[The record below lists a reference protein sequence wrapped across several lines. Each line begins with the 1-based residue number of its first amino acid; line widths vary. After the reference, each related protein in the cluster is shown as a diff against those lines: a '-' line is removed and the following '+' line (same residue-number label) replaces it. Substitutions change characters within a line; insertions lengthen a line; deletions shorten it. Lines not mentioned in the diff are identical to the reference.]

1 MIETIKEKAK
11 NALQE
16 KAVRRY
22 AIVNIIVLI
31 ALLCEFIAF
40 EYGILKIL
48 RYLVLVQGLFVIAW
62 KDHKEQIILNNHL
75 MILMGIRT
83 FLLICEWLVYP
94 TYGLSI
100 LLSSLMGALIGILV
114 FGICYLVS
122 RGGMGAGDVKL
133 MAVLG
138 FYVGRS
144 VIMSVMILAVLSS
157 AIYSIVNL
165 IRKKTSLKAE
175 IPFAPFIM
183 IGTILAMA
191 LGM

>member
-1 MIETIKEKAK
+1 MAEVIKEKIK
-11 NALQE
+11 NLFEQ
-16 KAVRRY
+16 KGMLKYVISNV
-22 AIVNIIVLI
+22 IVMGVL
-31 ALLCEFIAF
+31 LFEFISF
-40 EYGILKIL
+40 GYGALKII
-48 RYLVLVQGLFVIAW
+48 RYLILIQGLFVIAW
-62 KDHKEQIILNNHL
+62 KDHKEQIILNKHL
-75 MILMGIRT
+75 LILAGIRT

-100 LLSSLMGALIGILV
+100 LFSSIMGALIGTLV

-122 RGGMGAGDVKL
+122 KGGMGAGDVKL
-133 MAVLG
+133 ITVLG

-144 VIMSVMILAVLSS
+144 VIMSVMVLAVLCS
-157 AIYSIVNL
+157 AVYSVVNL

-183 IGTILAMA
+183 IGTVLAMA